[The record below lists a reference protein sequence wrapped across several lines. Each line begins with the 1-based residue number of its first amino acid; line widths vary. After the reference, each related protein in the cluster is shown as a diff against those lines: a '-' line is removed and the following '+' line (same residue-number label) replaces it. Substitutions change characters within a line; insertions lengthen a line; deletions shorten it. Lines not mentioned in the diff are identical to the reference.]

1 MLRILEQKG
10 AVKRELEGR
19 AHIYFPAFERDDA
32 AGTAF
37 GDVVR
42 SFFADSKTALAMRL
56 IAEEK
61 PDRDELAR
69 MKKIIEAYEEDASMN
84 TADSVFRHR
93 VGQRPLAAGGDRR
106 HCVGSAQSLAL
117 QQRDDAPRSLVAG
130 SRCKLHRSA
139 G

>member
-1 MLRILEQKG
+1 MPRQKPRSLTKAELRIMQVLWKLRRGSVAEVVAAIPKPPLAYTTVLTMLRILEQKG

-19 AHIYFPAFERDDA
+19 AHIYFPAFEEDDA
-32 AGTAF
+32 AGTAI

-69 MKKIIEAYEEDASMN
+69 IKQMIEAYEEGAS
-84 TADSVFRHR
+84 
-93 VGQRPLAAGGDRR
+93 
-106 HCVGSAQSLAL
+106 
-117 QQRDDAPRSLVAG
+117 
-130 SRCKLHRSA
+130 
-139 G
+139 

>member
-1 MLRILEQKG
+1 VPRQKPRSLTKAELRIMQVLWKLRRGSVAEVVAAIPKPPLAYTTVLTMLRILEQKG

-19 AHIYFPAFERDDA
+19 AHIYFPAFEEDDA
-32 AGTAF
+32 AGTAI

-69 MKKIIEAYEEDASMN
+69 IKQMIEAYEEGAS
-84 TADSVFRHR
+84 
-93 VGQRPLAAGGDRR
+93 
-106 HCVGSAQSLAL
+106 
-117 QQRDDAPRSLVAG
+117 
-130 SRCKLHRSA
+130 
-139 G
+139 

>member
-1 MLRILEQKG
+1 MPRQKPRSLTKAELRIMQVLWKLRRGSVADVVAATPKPPLAYTTVLTMLRILEQKG

-19 AHIYFPAFERDDA
+19 AHIYFPAFEEDDA
-32 AGTAF
+32 AGTAI

-69 MKKIIEAYEEDASMN
+69 MKKMIEAYEEDA
-84 TADSVFRHR
+84 
-93 VGQRPLAAGGDRR
+93 P
-106 HCVGSAQSLAL
+106 
-117 QQRDDAPRSLVAG
+117 
-130 SRCKLHRSA
+130 
-139 G
+139 

>member
-1 MLRILEQKG
+1 VPRQKPRSLTKAELRIMQVLWKLRRGTVAEVVAAMPKPPLAYTTVLTMLRILEQKG

-19 AHIYFPAFERDDA
+19 AHIYFPAFEEDDA
-32 AGTAF
+32 AGTAI

-69 MKKIIEAYEEDASMN
+69 MKAMIEAYEGEL
-84 TADSVFRHR
+84 
-93 VGQRPLAAGGDRR
+93 P
-106 HCVGSAQSLAL
+106 
-117 QQRDDAPRSLVAG
+117 
-130 SRCKLHRSA
+130 
-139 G
+139 

>member
-1 MLRILEQKG
+1 MPRQKPRSLTKAELRIMQVLWKMRRGTVADVVAAVPKPPLAYTTVLTMLRILEQKG

-19 AHIYFPAFERDDA
+19 AHIYFPAFEQDDA
-32 AGTAF
+32 AGTAI

-69 MKKIIEAYEEDASMN
+69 MKKMIEAYEEDAS
-84 TADSVFRHR
+84 
-93 VGQRPLAAGGDRR
+93 
-106 HCVGSAQSLAL
+106 
-117 QQRDDAPRSLVAG
+117 
-130 SRCKLHRSA
+130 
-139 G
+139 